1 VENNWPD
8 NLTIQQ
14 YLEGKLNK
22 KLMHALEEKAL
33 DDPFLADALEGY
45 SNTPVSDHGLSIL
58 QRQLHERI
66 SHQQENK
73 KVFDLSWQRLSIA
86 AAAAVMFITA
96 GVLFWMNGQLPAQKI
111 AANRKQVEVNIAP
124 VDSLTKG
131 GAKVTNMDHQPV
143 VTERMAMR
151 PLHETRNYN
160 KRQVI
165 KSKTSNSIEDN
176 SDLIAGVSRKNETN
190 VSTDQEGRLA
200 TKIDARSDHARTMKA
215 MAADSHSLSEVIIIP
230 SKTISRA
237 YPAEGW
243 EAYNRYL
250 KEKTGEVSA
259 LLKQKGQV
267 VLGFKVDETGALK
280 DFKVLQGVSPAT
292 DSLAKE
298 IIKAGP
304 AWKADPDG
312 KVSDLRIVLDF

>member
-1 VENNWPD
+1 MENNWPD

-14 YLEGKLNK
+14 YLEGKLDK

-96 GVLFWMNGQLPAQKI
+96 GVLFWMNGQLPQRKI
-111 AANRKQVEVNIAP
+111 AATKNHVEVSVAP
-124 VDSLTKG
+124 LDSLAKD
-131 GAKVTNMDHQPV
+131 GAQVKNMDHQPKV
-143 VTERMAMR
+143 AVGDQSK
-151 PLHETRNYN
+151 PLHETKNYN
-160 KRQVI
+160 RQQVI
-165 KSKTSNSIEDN
+165 KSKTTNSIEE
-176 SDLIAGVSRKNETN
+176 SADLNAGLAGKNEAT
-190 VSTDQEGRLA
+190 VSIVQEGKPGA
-200 TKIDARSDHARTMKA
+200 SKDASTAQSRALIS
-215 MAADSHSLSEVIIIP
+215 MAADSHSLTEVVVP
-230 SKTISRA
+230 PLKPISRA

-243 EAYNRYL
+243 EAYNMYL
-250 KEKTGEVSA
+250 KEKIAEASA

-267 VLGFKVDETGALK
+267 VLTFKVDETGGLN
-280 DFKVLQGVSPAT
+280 DFKVLQGLSRTV
-292 DSLAKE
+292 DSLAIE

-304 AWKADPDG
+304 RWKASPDG
-312 KVSDLRIVLDF
+312 KASEVRIGLDF